1 MKITPKDQ
9 LNQIQHAS
17 GYTQAELAAQ
27 LNVTQATLNS
37 WINGRS
43 VPRSKALAQIEILY
57 YSFVGQENIDLETLK
72 ESSREA
78 MQQVF
83 PLKKLST
90 DKELLDELVVQF
102 TYNTN
107 SIEGST
113 MTYDDTRELLIEN
126 QALTNRT
133 IIEQLEARNHQA
145 AFLWLID
152 SLQNNDVDFSP
163 GFLKDIHLRLM
174 NGVRSDA
181 GMYRNHAVRIK
192 GSKTITAN
200 HASIPTKLEKLFS
213 QMNRND
219 ISKEDVIPHIA
230 KMHAEFEKIHPFAD
244 GNGRVGRLL
253 LLELAIKHEVMPPLV
268 TRAKRIAYYSYL
280 EQAQTKEKY
289 YGLEYFIATSI
300 LEMVKVLK

>member
-1 MKITPKDQ
+1 MKKSPKDQ
-9 LNQIQHAS
+9 LNQVRQAS
-17 GYTQAELAAQ
+17 GYTQAELASL

-43 VPRSKALAQIEILY
+43 EPRSKAISQIEILY
-57 YSFVGQENIDLETLK
+57 FSHVGKEDIDLETLQ
-72 ESSREA
+72 ETSSEA
-78 MQQVF
+78 MKQVF
-83 PLKKLST
+83 PLKKIIS
-90 DKELLDELVVQF
+90 DKESLDELIVQF

-126 QALTNRT
+126 QPLANKT

-145 AFLWLID
+145 AFLWLLD
-152 SLQNNDVDFSP
+152 SLRSNTVDFSL

-181 GMYRNHAVRIK
+181 GLFRTHAVRIK

-200 HASIPTKLEKLFS
+200 YTSIPTKLEELFV
-213 QMNRND
+213 QMNRAD
-219 ISKEDVIPHIA
+219 IKREEVISHIA

-253 LLELAIKHEVMPPLV
+253 LLELALKHKVMPPLV
-268 TRAKRIAYYSYL
+268 TRAKRNAYYSYL
-280 EQAQTKEKY
+280 EQAQTKESY
-289 YGLEYFIATSI
+289 LGLEYFIGTSMLDMAKI
-300 LEMVKVLK
+300 LK